1 MYSNVNVIKTNQNLT
16 AALIVA
22 PSRLITENSLLTR
35 FASSVALAACSQQK
49 FSSISRTTE
58 FTQGSGVETK
68 ARQKSENS
76 EGYTAFTGD
85 SKSAFFIEKIINL
98 IMRDGEKSKASQIFY
113 NTLTT
118 ITEKKFNE
126 NAILA
131 TSFVS
136 NQVKSKPLVFHKE
149 QVQRVSSPLF
159 NLTASPI
166 YSAGEEYS
174 QSKSSYVF
182 SKAAFDRLQPSK
194 PTKLNFDKSNAKK
207 VYYPRVYPS
216 TEPLLFNSMLLSDTS
231 RSPLKRKT
239 KGFFSSIVGSTSKA
253 RLTEPVGL
261 SNKTSLS
268 SGKANPRIAG
278 FTHEVKPLDKASTLT
293 YPLEAQAL
301 LYDRRKVY
309 GVDKITLRKLKH
321 DIKSKPAS
329 YTTLLTVLALLS
341 LTGKYTLNEKLTT
354 FFSVLKAKTKS
365 TVFIKVVKVLSHALP
380 ISIYNKVSE
389 LSKVKHV
396 LVIRYTPSTTF
407 FATAWRSSG
416 TKVKPKLL
424 FSTSLA
430 NKDEKANTSSMKA
443 KGLPTM
449 LASAKKSVKIS
460 NSFVV
465 NETQRNL
472 DSLALLA
479 LLAKQSQ
486 QSQQSQ
492 QNKQQVALQ
501 LVKIA
506 INNVKPSLEVRKVR
520 IAGTTYQVP
529 AILEKKKSISQ
540 AIRWIIES
548 ARTRKNRSKSTFS
561 VCLAEEF
568 LDAFQKQGK
577 ARQKRDQ
584 LHNIASANRA
594 YIRYRWW

>member
-1 MYSNVNVIKTNQNLT
+1 MYSNVNVIKKNQNLT
-16 AALIVA
+16 AALSAA
-22 PSRLITENSLLTR
+22 PSRLITDNSLLTS
-35 FASSVALAACSQQK
+35 FGSNVALAACSQQK

-58 FTQGSGVETK
+58 ITQGSPAETK
-68 ARQKSENS
+68 ARQKSESS

-113 NTLTT
+113 NTLTI

-136 NQVKSKPLVFHKE
+136 NQGKSKPLVFHKE

-159 NLTASPI
+159 NLTASSK

-174 QSKSSYVF
+174 NSKRSHVF

-194 PTKLNFDKSNAKK
+194 PTKLNFDKSNDKK
-207 VYYPRVYPS
+207 VYSPRVYPS

-231 RSPLKRKT
+231 RSALKRKT
-239 KGFFSSIVGSTSKA
+239 KGFLLSIVDSTSKT
-253 RLTEPVGL
+253 RLTESAGL
-261 SNKTSLS
+261 PNKTSLS
-268 SGKANPRIAG
+268 SGKSNARIAG
-278 FTHEVKPLDKASTLT
+278 FTGEVKPAKIVKTLDKAITLT
-293 YPLEAQAL
+293 SSLEAQAL
-301 LYDRRKVY
+301 LYQRRKVY

-341 LTGKYTLNEKLTT
+341 LTGKFTLNEKLTT

-380 ISIYNKVSE
+380 ISIYNKVSK
-389 LSKVKHV
+389 LSKVNHV
-396 LVIRYTPSTTF
+396 LVIRYTPSATF
-407 FATAWRSSG
+407 FATACG
-416 TKVKPKLL
+416 TKSKPGLL

-430 NKDEKANTSSMKA
+430 NKDEKANTSSIKV

-449 LASAKKSVKIS
+449 LAIAKKSVKIS

-479 LLAKQSQ
+479 K

-529 AILEKKKSISQ
+529 AILDKKKSISQ